1 MRFLFLSILIIA
13 PAQAS
18 AQRWVD
24 EFKQGPF
31 VFKSEFAIRRGPLTQ
46 ALAQIKQELEQKL
59 KLKVGND
66 PINVHL
72 FNSRRSYQAYMRQH
86 VPRAINRQALFVKGP
101 QGSSVYAYKNKD
113 FDTDIRHECT
123 HALIHNS
130 VQFIPLWMDEGL
142 AEYFELKAGTR
153 IRPDRLNTVRN
164 AVRWAPLNRMRITL
178 TRLEAMDDITD
189 MGASEYRDSWAWI
202 HFLMNDTRNNNAG
215 RAALVAYLA
224 EIQKGQPPG
233 LFSTYLTRRLPQ
245 NETKLVQHFRT
256 FR

>member
-1 MRFLFLSILIIA
+1 
-13 PAQAS
+13 
-18 AQRWVD
+18 
-24 EFKQGPF
+24 
-31 VFKSEFAIRRGPLTQ
+31 LTQ

-142 AEYFELKAGTR
+142 AEYFAACHLGKGLYSPGSTKHCSKCSSLGAIEPHANHADQAGS
-153 IRPDRLNTVRN
+153 D
-164 AVRWAPLNRMRITL
+164 
-178 TRLEAMDDITD
+178 
-189 MGASEYRDSWAWI
+189 G
-202 HFLMNDTRNNNAG
+202 
-215 RAALVAYLA
+215 
-224 EIQKGQPPG
+224 
-233 LFSTYLTRRLPQ
+233 
-245 NETKLVQHFRT
+245 
-256 FR
+256 